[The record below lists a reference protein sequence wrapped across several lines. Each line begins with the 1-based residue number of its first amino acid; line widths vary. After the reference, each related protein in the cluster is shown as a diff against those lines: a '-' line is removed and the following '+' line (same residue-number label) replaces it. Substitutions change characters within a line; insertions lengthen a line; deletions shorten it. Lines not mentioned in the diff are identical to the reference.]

1 MLTRRHC
8 PQCSALTAAG
18 EAMAAE
24 PSLAQAIR
32 TATVGL
38 VAGDLS
44 ITRGHATSTSDEARP
59 DHPGRFPVVVVIA
72 ERWGR
77 HASLREVARRVG
89 NDNFYAMAP
98 ERFQRD
104 GGVTHR
110 TEVPESRKMVL
121 HIPRTQ
127 VFQDRSAT
135 ANEARGPSAAG
146 AARVGGIGVCWGGS
160 TTIQDAAD
168 DQARGAAGAWDGP
181 PGRESQDAPQ
191 PVSGVDGAKDLPC
204 PCRGLVGEEDHNPT
218 PADVRTREALV
229 KPPHTKVELVSSP
242 KAGHACVA
250 DDRQRYW
257 AEAAKAGGTRCGGWL
272 PRS

>member
-18 EAMAAE
+18 EAMAAD

-44 ITRGHATSTSDEARP
+44 IKHGHDTITADEARP
-59 DHPGRFPVVVVIA
+59 DNPGRFPVVVVIA

-77 HASLREVARRVG
+77 HEDLREVARRVG

-104 GGVTHR
+104 GGVTPL
-110 TEVPESRKMVL
+110 TEVQESRKIVL
-121 HIPRTQ
+121 HIPRKQ

-135 ANEARGPSAAG
+135 ANETRGPSAAG
-146 AARVGGIGVCWGGS
+146 APHGSGAPVFAGAAAPPSRMRPMTMRAAPPELGTILPGGS
-160 TTIQDAAD
+160 IRTTPS
-168 DQARGAAGAWDGP
+168 R
-181 PGRESQDAPQ
+181 
-191 PVSGVDGAKDLPC
+191 
-204 PCRGLVGEEDHNPT
+204 
-218 PADVRTREALV
+218 
-229 KPPHTKVELVSSP
+229 
-242 KAGHACVA
+242 
-250 DDRQRYW
+250 
-257 AEAAKAGGTRCGGWL
+257 
-272 PRS
+272 